1 MKKVLKKLSRF
12 IVSFFAIFSILFTM
26 SIIIFAA
33 ISQYVYE
40 DVSFIRELIAI
51 TGILSLIHI

>member
-40 DVSFIRELIAI
+40 DCLLYTSDAADE
-51 TGILSLIHI
+51 